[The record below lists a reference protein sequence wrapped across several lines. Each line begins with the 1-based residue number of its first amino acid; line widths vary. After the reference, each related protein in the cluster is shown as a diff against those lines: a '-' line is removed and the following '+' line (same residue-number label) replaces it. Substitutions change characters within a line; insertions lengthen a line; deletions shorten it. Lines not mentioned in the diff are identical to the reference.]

1 MDFDLLGSTSVL
13 SDAEVLLAVVNILKS
28 LGATEK
34 DFTVFL
40 NSRSFMKRELDE
52 IGINEYALT
61 ETLQKIDRMDK
72 GEQSISP
79 EVKKLIETEVVISDD
94 EYFSSLFAV
103 LKSYGIDQFF
113 KVDLKTVRG
122 LDYYTGLVFE
132 VRDKG
137 ELRRAILGGG
147 RYDNLISKFNKT
159 AQITGVGF
167 AVSDIVLQEFL
178 EEKKL
183 LPELS
188 TKSTKVLV
196 TVFDQKTLGASI
208 EITSV
213 LRKANVFVELYP
225 ETEKKLEKQLK
236 YADRNNIPYVL
247 IIGPEEVEKNIYKLK
262 DMKTKEQTTVSKDDL
277 LKKLT

>member
-1 MDFDLLGSTSVL
+1 
-13 SDAEVLLAVVNILKS
+13 
-28 LGATEK
+28 
-34 DFTVFL
+34 
-40 NSRSFMKRELDE
+40 
-52 IGINEYALT
+52 
-61 ETLQKIDRMDK
+61 
-72 GEQSISP
+72 
-79 EVKKLIETEVVISDD
+79 
-94 EYFSSLFAV
+94 
-103 LKSYGIDQFF
+103 
-113 KVDLKTVRG
+113 
-122 LDYYTGLVFE
+122 
-132 VRDKG
+132 
-137 ELRRAILGGG
+137 
-147 RYDNLISKFNKT
+147 
-159 AQITGVGF
+159 
-167 AVSDIVLQEFL
+167 SDIVLQEFL
-178 EEKKL
+178 EEKNL